1 MRRIN
6 RNPEAGLAAA
16 LKAVAVVIAV
26 AMLAYVAG
34 HSAYMPQAGAGM
46 DPVRDE
52 TPSVSV
58 TVPSPQ
64 VLGPTWETAPSA
76 KVAEPI
82 ATF

>member
-1 MRRIN
+1 MRRMK

-16 LKAVAVVIAV
+16 LKAMAAVLAV
-26 AMLAYVAG
+26 AMLAYFAG
-34 HSAYMPQAGAGM
+34 HSAYMPEARSGM
-46 DPVRDE
+46 VRGE
-52 TPSVSV
+52 VPAVSADA
-58 TVPSPQ
+58 PSPQ